1 MLSIRDHHSA
11 TYGTTLSGRPR
22 PEIFISAC
30 VQRLYSSS
38 STTATNASA
47 GRRDASFRGTPSVPR
62 GRAPFEHSPPDS
74 LAHVNDEQT
83 EIRREKMRCDD
94 RDVAATRAEIDRP
107 NEARRGEARA
117 AETIASAPPT
127 LLEGEKVNP
136 QELSDLLDFVGDEV
150 WPTRVLAPQT
160 RYCSSCR
167 KHLVEAH
174 FRSPETKTCVVCLRM
189 HKMYQRRRRKR

>member
-11 TYGTTLSGRPR
+11 TYGTTLPDRRFSFPR
-22 PEIFISAC
+22 VFNDSILHHRRRREK
-30 VQRLYSSS
+30 
-38 STTATNASA
+38 NASA

-117 AETIASAPPT
+117 TETIASAPPT
-127 LLEGEKVNP
+127 PLEGEKVNP

-174 FRSPETKTCVVCLRM
+174 FRSQETKTCVVCLRM